1 MTTKLYFD
9 NPMQMKF
16 QATVLS
22 CIPTDDNQYDIVLDQ
37 TCFYPTGGGQSCDKG
52 KLGDYPVLDVRK
64 EGDTVIHTIAQALE
78 AGTTVSGDIDES
90 YRIGN
95 MQAHTGQHI
104 LSASF
109 LAELNAETL
118 AVKMSA
124 DGLSTVDVSIGDLSV
139 GALNSVEALAN
150 KVIMENRPAHSTFVP
165 PDSPRLNDLR
175 RAVKFDKVADD
186 VRLVEIE
193 DFDLSACA
201 GTHLPSTGMLGILK
215 IISAVNYKGGSRVSF
230 AVGWEVLGQ
239 FRLYQNAVDQ
249 LNSLLSSG
257 IEDIPERVSQLLLER
272 NALSKEVDSLRE
284 SLLAY
289 EADSLFVEGQVIT
302 QAFDD
307 RSADELRTLASILT
321 QKGTPLVAFASLTDG
336 DTTLLIAT
344 NGDNDYHAGNI
355 LKATLAEF
363 DGRGGGRDGYAQGI
377 LKNFTDTDILLASIN
392 TNI

>member
-1 MTTKLYFD
+1 
-9 NPMQMKF
+9 
-16 QATVLS
+16 
-22 CIPTDDNQYDIVLDQ
+22 
-37 TCFYPTGGGQSCDKG
+37 
-52 KLGDYPVLDVRK
+52 
-64 EGDTVIHTIAQALE
+64 LE
-78 AGTTVSGDIDES
+78 EGTTVSGDINAN

-109 LAELNAETL
+109 LAEMQAETL

-124 DGLSTVDVSIGDLSV
+124 DGLSTVDVSVGDLSA

-150 KVIMENRPAHSTFVP
+150 NVIMENRPVHSTFVP

-175 RAVKFDKVADD
+175 RAVKFDKVAGD
-186 VRLVEIE
+186 VRLVDIK

-201 GTHLPSTGMLGILK
+201 GTHMPSTGMLGILK

-230 AVGWEVLGQ
+230 SVGWEARTQ

-257 IEDIPERVSQLLLER
+257 VEDIPARVSQLLDER
-272 NALSKEVDSLRE
+272 NFLSKEVDNLRE
-284 SLLAY
+284 ALLTY
-289 EADSLFVEGQVIT
+289 EADALFIEGQVIT

-307 RSADELRTLASILT
+307 RTADELRTLASILT

-363 DGRGGGRDGYAQGI
+363 DGRGGGRDNYAQGI

>member
-22 CIPTDDNQYDIVLDQ
+22 CTPTDENQYDIVLDQ

-52 KLGDYPVLDVRK
+52 KLGDYSVLDVRK

-78 AGTTVSGDIDES
+78 IGTTVSGDIDES

-150 KVIMENRPAHSTFVP
+150 KVIMENRPAH
-165 PDSPRLNDLR
+165 R
-175 RAVKFDKVADD
+175 
-186 VRLVEIE
+186 
-193 DFDLSACA
+193 
-201 GTHLPSTGMLGILK
+201 
-215 IISAVNYKGGSRVSF
+215 
-230 AVGWEVLGQ
+230 
-239 FRLYQNAVDQ
+239 
-249 LNSLLSSG
+249 
-257 IEDIPERVSQLLLER
+257 QLLC
-272 NALSKEVDSLRE
+272 
-284 SLLAY
+284 
-289 EADSLFVEGQVIT
+289 QI
-302 QAFDD
+302 
-307 RSADELRTLASILT
+307 
-321 QKGTPLVAFASLTDG
+321 
-336 DTTLLIAT
+336 
-344 NGDNDYHAGNI
+344 
-355 LKATLAEF
+355 
-363 DGRGGGRDGYAQGI
+363 
-377 LKNFTDTDILLASIN
+377 
-392 TNI
+392 